1 MSFQREIN
9 KITKYIVFSIT
20 MRPISTKLGTKHP
33 TVDGIQVFSYEAPHL
48 FPRGDKSEIEK
59 KDIDNFS

>member
-1 MSFQREIN
+1 
-9 KITKYIVFSIT
+9 